1 MTTENNNTIKNFQQ
15 KVWTACAIAALFVVV
30 IWLFKA
36 TFNVLLLILAGILI
50 AAYFRGLSGLIHRNI
65 KLPENASLAISVIGS
80 IVLLGLFFW
89 LAGAKISEQ
98 ANEMS
103 DTLPATI
110 NTFKSQLRQNPLGQK
125 ALDYISSRHATQKE
139 TTVVRQF
146 FRSTFGA
153 LGDIYVVLFIG
164 IFFTVSPKTYVNGFL
179 KLIPP
184 KAKPQAHDIL
194 NHLGATL
201 TKWLKGKIF
210 AMFVVAVLTYIALII
225 LGMPLALILALI
237 AGALNFIPNFGPLIA
252 MIPAALIGLTQSTQ
266 TALIVIAVYVAIQ
279 ILESNFITPQVQKK
293 LISIPPAL
301 IIIAQL
307 FMGMLTGGWGLLLA
321 TPVAAILIVV
331 LQDTY
336 IKKQES

>member
-1 MTTENNNTIKNFQQ
+1 MTTENNNSPKNFQQ
-15 KVWTACAIAALFVVV
+15 KVWITCAIAALFVVV
-30 IWLFKA
+30 IWFFKA
-36 TFNVLLLILAGILI
+36 TFNVLLLILAGVLI
-50 AAYFRGLSGLIHRNI
+50 AAYFRGLSGLIHRHI
-65 KLPENASLAISVIGS
+65 KLPEKASLATAVIGS
-80 IVLLGLFFW
+80 IILLGLFFW
-89 LAGAKISEQ
+89 LAGARISQQ
-98 ANEMS
+98 ASEMS
-103 DTLPATI
+103 ETLPATI
-110 NTFKSQLRQNPLGQK
+110 NTFKSQLNQSPIGQK
-125 ALDYISSRHATQKE
+125 ILNYASSHHSSQKASA
-139 TTVVRQF
+139 VLRQF
-146 FRSTFGA
+146 FSSTFGA

-164 IFFTVSPKTYVNGFL
+164 IFFTVSPQIYINGFL
-179 KLIPP
+179 QLIPP
-184 KAKPQAHDIL
+184 KTRSQAHDVLKHI
-194 NHLGATL
+194 GTTL

-266 TALIVIAVYVAIQ
+266 TALIIIGVYLLVQ

-321 TPVAAILIVV
+321 TPLAAILIVV

-336 IKKQES
+336 IKKQEQ